1 MTLTSAQKTAL
12 KRADDLITNA
22 RTEVQGVLD
31 EIFPT
36 VERDDW
42 EPLNDIVV
50 HMEEAAWELAKLF
63 SDSKEA

>member
-63 SDSKEA
+63 SDSKED

>member
-1 MTLTSAQKTAL
+1 MTLTAAQKAVL
-12 KRADDLITNA
+12 KKADEHLENA